1 MRVLAVIINQISCL
15 AVLSDDQNREKCY
28 RQKSFFGDDEF
39 LIRRSK
45 GMDKKENSQP
55 NQTQEEPTDSNGSS
69 DKGSF
74 KTKVLIDIK
83 EPRKLYFEEPQKGG
97 LLEKLDRNILVLIG
111 SVLGVIVSAICV
123 EYVHKNSFLQ
133 AVFIGLTAIFFGVL
147 VALAVKLVRDVKIG
161 INKSDKEE

>member
-1 MRVLAVIINQISCL
+1 M
-15 AVLSDDQNREKCY
+15 LSDDKNREKCY

-39 LIRRSK
+39 LIRCSK
-45 GMDKKENSQP
+45 DMDENENSQS
-55 NQTQEEPTDSNGSS
+55 NQAQEDITDSMGSS

-83 EPRKLYFEEPQKGG
+83 EPRKLHLEGPKKGG

-111 SVLGVIVSAICV
+111 SILGVICSAICV

>member
-1 MRVLAVIINQISCL
+1 M
-15 AVLSDDQNREKCY
+15 
-28 RQKSFFGDDEF
+28 DEN
-39 LIRRSK
+39 
-45 GMDKKENSQP
+45 ENSQS
-55 NQTQEEPTDSNGSS
+55 NQAQEDITDSMGSS

-83 EPRKLYFEEPQKGG
+83 EPRKLHLEGPKKGG

-111 SVLGVIVSAICV
+111 SILGVIGSAICV

>member
-1 MRVLAVIINQISCL
+1 M
-15 AVLSDDQNREKCY
+15 LSDDKNREKCY

-39 LIRRSK
+39 LIRRLK
-45 GMDKKENSQP
+45 GMDENENSQS
-55 NQTQEEPTDSNGSS
+55 NQVQEKTTGSKGGS

-83 EPRKLYFEEPQKGG
+83 EPRKLHLEEPRKGG

-111 SVLGVIVSAICV
+111 SILGVICSAICV

-147 VALAVKLVRDVKIG
+147 VALAVKLVRDVKLG

>member
-1 MRVLAVIINQISCL
+1 M
-15 AVLSDDQNREKCY
+15 LSDDKNREKCY

-45 GMDKKENSQP
+45 SMDKKENSQP
-55 NQTQEEPTDSNGSS
+55 NQTQKEDTTDSNVSY

-74 KTKVLIDIK
+74 KTKVLIDIN
-83 EPRKLYFEEPQKGG
+83 EPRKLHLEEPQKGG

-111 SVLGVIVSAICV
+111 SIFGVICSAICV

-147 VALAVKLVRDVKIG
+147 VALAVKLVRDVKLG